1 MAYLVGVGS
10 AVAAFVFAR
19 WLGLDRDRAFYPTV
33 LTVIACLYS
42 LFGVLGGSQ
51 AALLQEMGVGLAFI
65 GLVVVG
71 FKRNLWF
78 IVFGLALHGVFDY
91 VHGYVIA
98 DPGVPVFW
106 PAFCGSYDVV
116 AAAGLAWLIHKG
128 AISK

>member
-1 MAYLVGVGS
+1 MAYLVGTVS
-10 AVAAFVFAR
+10 ALAVFAFAR

-33 LTVIACLYS
+33 LAVIACLYS

-51 AALLQEMGVGLAFI
+51 AALVQEMAAGLLFI
-65 GLVVVG
+65 GLVVIG

-78 IVFGLALHGVFDY
+78 IVCGLALHGVFDY

-98 DPGVPVFW
+98 DPGVPAFW

-116 AAAGLAWLIHKG
+116 AAAGLAWLILRG
-128 AISK
+128 AVSK